1 MNTYQ
6 DYLEYKAE
14 SEICGYEV
22 ESYSEWSRE
31 SGHAETAMQ
40 SVRRLWLIAHNER
53 DDLDLY

>member
-22 ESYSEWSRE
+22 ESYREWRRE
-31 SGHAETAMQ
+31 SGHAEATWQ
-40 SVRRLWLIAHNER
+40 AHNER
-53 DDLDLY
+53 DELDLY